1 MRVIATITTSLVL
14 LSPRERQVL
23 RYVAHGET
31 NKAIAYA
38 IGITESTVKSH
49 VANMI
54 RTLALANRVQLTVWA
69 IGNPECLDGLAVAK
83 TLNLPFASRPAAIT
97 APPDRAGITSS
108 ASLIQRAG
116 GLS

>member
-23 RYVAHGET
+23 RQVAHGGT

-38 IGITESTVKSH
+38 MGITESTVKSH

-69 IGNPECLDGLAVAK
+69 LGNPECLDGLAVAK
-83 TLNLPFASRPAAIT
+83 TLVLPFASAPSAIT
-97 APPDRAGITSS
+97 APDRASVTSS
-108 ASLIQRAG
+108 ASLIRRAG
-116 GLS
+116 GQC